1 MNPNAARVL
10 LVEDLIPV
18 RELVGRL
25 LREAG
30 FAAIDE
36 AGDGSVALEMLRE
49 VPYDLIITDWK
60 MPRLDGHGL
69 ISAIRHWPEREQTPV
84 LVLTGSLPDEA
95 MQAGATDVV
104 TKPFTTDELLVKVQ
118 RALDQ
123 LPS

>member
-49 VPYDLIITDWK
+49 VPYDLVITDWK

-69 ISAIRHWPEREQTPV
+69 IKAIRHWPERERTPV

-95 MQAGATDVV
+95 LKAGATDVV

>member
-1 MNPNAARVL
+1 MNPNTARVL

-69 ISAIRHWPEREQTPV
+69 IKAIRHWPEREQTPV